1 MFGSSSRITV
11 NAVADY
17 HNSMNEE
24 MRASRRVASRER
36 SYNQEML
43 SARPAP
49 ERTPTIRA
57 RAMRDEDQDVFTQN
71 HSVTRFVF

>member
-1 MFGSSSRITV
+1 MFGSSSRMAV

-24 MRASRRVASRER
+24 MRAARRLATRER
-36 SYNQEML
+36 GYNQEML

-57 RAMRDEDQDVFTQN
+57 RAMSDDDQDAYSQN
-71 HSVTRFVF
+71 HTVTRFVF